1 MEWDKI
7 WALNKKVCN
16 CCDLFFSVRSIRF
29 MDLVFVLQVIDP
41 VAPRYT
47 ALQKDEMV
55 PIFIPEAT
63 EEVKECP
70 LHPKVCLINQSS
82 YFSSLLRKQKG
93 GKEEERKRY
102 LDALVTT
109 SAVLHVARA
118 LRDKTCNVQNFMQI
132 NFLVRKGNV
141 TRGNWQRRFLA
152 QQRVAMLEQCCNYSK
167 QCHNNVK
174 QRCVSLKNVV
184 ANRLVYCNGRI
195 FDRFKIR
202 AFRCSVHTEPLKPG
216 ENLDA

>member
-16 CCDLFFSVRSIRF
+16 CCDLFFSVRSILF

-70 LHPKVCLINQSS
+70 LHPKVCLINQGS

-93 GKEEERKRY
+93 RKKKKEKRY
-102 LDALVTT
+102 LDALVST
-109 SAVLHVARA
+109 SAVLHVAHA
-118 LRDKTCNVQNFMQI
+118 LRDKTCNVQNLVQV
-132 NFLVRKGNV
+132 NFLVRKGDV
-141 TRGNWQRRFLA
+141 TRYDSQPRF
-152 QQRVAMLEQCCNYSK
+152 
-167 QCHNNVK
+167 
-174 QRCVSLKNVV
+174 
-184 ANRLVYCNGRI
+184 
-195 FDRFKIR
+195 
-202 AFRCSVHTEPLKPG
+202 
-216 ENLDA
+216 

>member
-70 LHPKVCLINQSS
+70 LHPKVCLINQGS
-82 YFSSLLRKQKG
+82 YFSLLLSKQKE
-93 GKEEERKRY
+93 KRRRKKKG
-102 LDALVTT
+102 T
-109 SAVLHVARA
+109 STLLSVQVLFCTLHVRWETERA
-118 LRDKTCNVQNFMQI
+118 TCKTSCKLTFWFIKV
-132 NFLVRKGNV
+132 
-141 TRGNWQRRFLA
+141 
-152 QQRVAMLEQCCNYSK
+152 ML
-167 QCHNNVK
+167 H
-174 QRCVSLKNVV
+174 
-184 ANRLVYCNGRI
+184 GT
-195 FDRFKIR
+195 IR
-202 AFRCSVHTEPLKPG
+202 NHEF
-216 ENLDA
+216 